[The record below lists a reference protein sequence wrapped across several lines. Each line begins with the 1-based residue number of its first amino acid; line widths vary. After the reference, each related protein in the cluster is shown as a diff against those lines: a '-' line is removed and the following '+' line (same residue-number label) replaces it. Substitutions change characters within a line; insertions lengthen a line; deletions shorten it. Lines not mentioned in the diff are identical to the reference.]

1 MGDYRAVYL
10 WEAQHGVAQ
19 GQSSRGRCPLS
30 GDRRGVPEGTPL
42 IKNGTEGR
50 GIGYKKIT
58 SPGRCGLCRDSFI
71 GDGRLFLSCSSA

>member
-1 MGDYRAVYL
+1 MGAYRAVYL

-19 GQSSRGRCPLS
+19 GQSSRGRCPLN
-30 GDRRGVPEGTPL
+30 GDRRGYLKAPPL
-42 IKNGTEGR
+42 FKNGTEGR

-58 SPGRCGLCRDSFI
+58 SPGRYGVCRDSFI